1 MTLLSFQFRPTNSV
15 QVVACVLGCISLNL
29 ASASQVASEQA
40 PSLQECAA
48 LTADARRLA
57 CYDNAVARA
66 HPRLTAGQSEELS
79 PEQQQIVE
87 AYAQT
92 ATQLSAHAHLPTATN
107 VVIAPAKAPL
117 ENKLP
122 AIDLPARQKMA
133 ELWELGSEHKRGSF
147 GFRPHRPNYLLLT
160 YTQAPNDEPYRPLR
174 EWAGDDV
181 HLAKEELAF
190 QLSFKSKLLEQPMGV
205 PMDLWFG
212 YTQQSFWQAA
222 NRRASSPFRE
232 TNYQPELMAVLP
244 LNFRV
249 LGMDARLLNL
259 GFVHQSNGQA
269 ANLSRS
275 WNRLYAQVGLE
286 RGDFSVQARAWHRLK
301 EKRHKDDNP
310 DILDYMGHGDLLATW
325 QRGAHEL
332 SALGRYNFN
341 TGHGGMQL
349 GWAFPVASNLK
360 GYVQAFSGYGQSLV
374 DYNHGQQTLGVGL
387 MLNY

>member
-1 MTLLSFQFRPTNSV
+1 MPLFLFLFRPV
-15 QVVACVLGCISLNL
+15 HAVRMVVCLLGCISLNL
-29 ASASQVASEQA
+29 ASAGQTMPDQGS
-40 PSLQECAA
+40 SLQACAV
-48 LTADARRLA
+48 LADNAQRLA
-57 CYDNAVARA
+57 CYDSAVARA
-66 HPRLTAGQSEELS
+66 YPALAPDQSGELP
-79 PEQQQIVE
+79 PEQQQIVD
-87 AYAQT
+87 AHAQT
-92 ATQLSAHAHLPTATN
+92 AAQLAAHAHLPLATEA
-107 VVIAPAKAPL
+107 APAPAEAPL
-117 ENKLP
+117 EKKLP
-122 AIDLPARQKMA
+122 AIDLPARQKMG
-133 ELWELGSEHKRGSF
+133 ELWELGLHNKRGTF

-160 YTQAPNDEPYRPLR
+160 YNRAPNDAPYQPLR
-174 EWAGDDV
+174 DWAGDDV
-181 HLAKEELAF
+181 RLSKEELAF

-205 PMDLWFG
+205 PLDLWFG

-249 LGMDARLLNL
+249 LSMDARLLNL
-259 GFVHQSNGQA
+259 GLVHQSNGQA

-286 RGDFSVQARAWHRLK
+286 RGDFSVQVRAWHRLK
-301 EKRHKDDNP
+301 EKRQKDDNP

-332 SALGRYNFN
+332 SALGRYNFD
-341 TGHGGMQL
+341 TGHGGIQL
-349 GWAFPVASNLK
+349 GWAFPLASNLK

-374 DYNHGQQTLGVGL
+374 DYNHGQQTLGVGI